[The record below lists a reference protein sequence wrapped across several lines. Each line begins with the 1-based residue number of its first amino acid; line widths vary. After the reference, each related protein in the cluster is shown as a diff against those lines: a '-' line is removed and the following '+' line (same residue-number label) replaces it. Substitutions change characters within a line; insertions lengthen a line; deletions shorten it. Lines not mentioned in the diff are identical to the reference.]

1 MNDLQLSMT
10 EVNDTIS
17 STGDNATDMV
27 KYLKPPYACGPMEDW
42 MVAMNVLHIV
52 INMVSALITLLAN
65 TVFLIIYFKTPSL
78 RTPHYFLLMLLAITD
93 ISVGLVT
100 QPLFIAVKIMEIYS
114 TYKRTISLA
123 VEASTFYF
131 TEISFFT
138 VTLVSIDRYLA
149 VCHPFKHRNEVTKSR
164 IAIVAG
170 VVWAVC
176 LAVLILRVVFQ
187 EHKKVFEMFMLG
199 MILVLFG
206 ANVCIYAKIYRSF
219 TRRRLQNNSPQLNNV
234 TRVRERKE
242 EAHLAK
248 TAVLLMTIMFLVYLP
263 TIIVLVYYQTKG
275 KNAEFYFGVVSF
287 AYTSIFLNS
296 TFNPLFYGFRNA
308 TIREA
313 IWRHVNSITRG
324 IAASSVTLRKVKS
337 IDLQTVDSKY
347 SVEQSTSS
355 KC

>member
-1 MNDLQLSMT
+1 
-10 EVNDTIS
+10 
-17 STGDNATDMV
+17 
-27 KYLKPPYACGPMEDW
+27 

-52 INMVSALITLLAN
+52 INVVSALITLVAN
-65 TVFLIIYFKTPSL
+65 TVFLIFYFKTPSF

-149 VCHPFKHRNEVTKSR
+149 VCHPIKHRNEVTKNR

-170 VVWAVC
+170 VAWAIW
-176 LAVLILRVVFQ
+176 LAVLILGVVFQ
-187 EHKKVFEMFMLG
+187 EYRTVFEMFMLG

-219 TRRRLQNNSPQLNNV
+219 TRRRLQNNSRQLNNV
-234 TRVRERKE
+234 THLRDLKKE
-242 EAHLAK
+242 AYLAK
-248 TAVLLMTIMFLVYLP
+248 TAVLLMTIMFLAYLP
-263 TIIVLVYYQTKG
+263 TIIVLVYYQTQG
-275 KNAEFYFGVVSF
+275 VNAVFYFGVVPF

-296 TFNPLFYGFRNA
+296 TFNPLFYCFRNA

-313 IWRHVNSITRG
+313 IRRHVNSTRQEMD
-324 IAASSVTLRKVKS
+324 SSSSAMRNLNSMTS
-337 IDLQTVDSKY
+337 IW
-347 SVEQSTSS
+347 
-355 KC
+355 